1 MNKSDQLDLNLL
13 GDYLNNLGKP
23 TLIKMIALYKQQV
36 ALYLQSIEQA
46 IDDESQE
53 QWQEHCH
60 KMKGAAGSVGL
71 TQVHL
76 LLVTLE
82 KSTESFARKAVE
94 LDNLRS
100 LNKKAIAEFQQ
111 WLSE

>member
-1 MNKSDQLDLNLL
+1 MNKSELLDLNLL

-23 TLIKMIALYKQQV
+23 TLIKMIALYEQQ
-36 ALYLQSIEQA
+36 ATLYLHSIEQA
-46 IDDESQE
+46 ITDSSQE
-53 QWQEHCH
+53 NWQEHCH

-71 TQVHL
+71 IQVHL

-82 KSTESFARKAVE
+82 KSTENFAKKAVG
-94 LDNLRS
+94 LDNLKS